1 MVVQKRRACLLL
13 AFALLAPPH
22 ALAQQINERS
32 ITVSGEAEVRVVPDE
47 VVLTLGVQ
55 TSDRNLEVAKAE
67 NDQRVEAILNAA
79 RSHGIPPERI
89 QTEFLQI
96 EPRYRDAYE
105 AFDFIGYFVQ
115 KTVVIRLRDIGRF
128 ETLLGSV
135 LEAGA
140 NFVHGIDFRT
150 TELRRH
156 RDQARSLALKAAEE
170 KADAMAAELDQTVGQ
185 PRSIR
190 EDYYGWWSWYGSWWG
205 SRRGGPMSQNV
216 VQNVGSAPRD
226 LGGPTSPGQ
235 LSVTA
240 RVTVNFELK
249 D

>member
-1 MVVQKRRACLLL
+1 MITRRRAFLCLAL
-13 AFALLAPPH
+13 AAVVSPS
-22 ALAQQINERS
+22 ALAQQTNDRS

-55 TSDRNLEVAKAE
+55 TSDPELAVAKAE
-67 NDQRVEAILNAA
+67 NDRRVEAILRAA
-79 RSHGIPPERI
+79 QSHRIPSERM

-115 KTVVIRLRDIGRF
+115 KTIVIRLQDIEKF
-128 ETLLGSV
+128 ESVLGSV

-156 RDQARSLALKAAEE
+156 RDEARALALRAAEE
-170 KADAMAAELDQTVGQ
+170 KAVAMAAELGQTVG
-185 PRSIR
+185 PPLSIR
-190 EDYYGWWSWYGSWWG
+190 EDHYGWWSWYGSWWG
-205 SRRGGPMSQNV
+205 SGRGGPMSQNV

-240 RVTVNFELK
+240 RVTVSFELLN
-249 D
+249 